1 MNTARILCF
10 AVAGV
15 IAASGFAGAQDL
27 PAGPMRDTVQAAY
40 TTCHVA
46 DQFTS
51 QRRTRPQWA
60 ETVNTMIGMGAVVGD
75 NEFDKL
81 VDYLAEHFAPGK

>member
-1 MNTARILCF
+1 MIFRTTCLALLGLTLASSLAR
-10 AVAGV
+10 
-15 IAASGFAGAQDL
+15 AQEL
-27 PAGPMRDTVQAAY
+27 PAGPMRDTVQAAC

-46 DQFTS
+46 DQFAT

>member
-1 MNTARILCF
+1 MIFRTTCLALLGLTLANSLAR
-10 AVAGV
+10 
-15 IAASGFAGAQDL
+15 AQEL
-27 PAGPMRDTVQAAY
+27 PAGPMRDTVQAAC

-46 DQFTS
+46 DQFTT